1 MREDLQLIYDSVPPD
16 EPRSRMEPYREL
28 ILRWRR
34 QGRTYRKIQ
43 TLLAERCSVVVST
56 TSIFKFVKGRSRPN
70 RESPDAEIEQTVI
83 PPDAAAGSIPGK
95 SPSAKERA
103 AQVEF
108 IRSLNRPA
116 PEDSQPK
123 SGWNFDVDKPRTIH
137 KP

>member
-43 TLLAERCSVVVST
+43 TLLAERCSLVVST

-70 RESPDAEIEQTVI
+70 RKSPDAEIEQTVI
-83 PPDAAAGSIPGK
+83 SPEAAAVSIPGK

-116 PEDSQPK
+116 PEDSAAEIRLELRR
-123 SGWNFDVDKPRTIH
+123 G
-137 KP
+137 